1 MENLIGKVIDNFRVV
16 SVLGKG
22 GMGIVYKAYDTRL
35 DRYVAIKLLSSSVL
49 DKERFVER
57 FKREAK
63 NQAKLTHPNIVGVY
77 GFIEYSNLLGIVM
90 EYVEGESLE
99 KVIDR
104 QGRFNL
110 QDVVYILKHLLQG
123 IGYAHQR
130 GFIHRDIKP
139 SNIILNKE
147 GITKI
152 MDFGIS
158 KSLVDNNMTKTGSKV
173 GTVYYMSPEQI
184 RGHDV
189 TNRSDIYSIGCTI
202 YEMIVG
208 QPPFDFSSEYE
219 VMDGHLKKT
228 IPKISERVTGLPE
241 KLEKIITKALQK
253 DPNARY
259 ANCEEMYAEVLEVD
273 KQLSK
278 IQTSYFEKVPERT
291 KKYKF
296 FAASTFIGAG
306 IFLIVLMYFVINQV
320 SAILN
325 SNELEKFKKYSIQT
339 LFESDSK
346 KMKLSEITRASS
358 GVIANL
364 NSISFASD
372 VSFAAVVGDS
382 STILTS
388 TDGGDTWS
396 KKLTNRKVNLSDVFL
411 MRNGNAVVV
420 GDSSSIYFGVNNL
433 DSLIQ
438 IPQAKGNTFFR
449 VKFFNEQTGFVT
461 GNKGVIL
468 KSLDGG
474 YSWTKTKTSTKEIL
488 FDVSFFNEKKGFAVG
503 WNGTILATTN
513 SGDSWYKVKLDESSL
528 DNNYLK
534 SIDLTSNGYGLI
546 VGGDG
551 TILRTSNFG
560 NSWEKLDIKFS
571 GGFQKVKFINEDY
584 SIIIGS
590 KGVILVSKDKGETW
604 NVVDS
609 RIYSNL
615 NGIAV
620 SSYGKIFL
628 VGINGMIYRIQ

>member
-35 DRYVAIKLLSSSVL
+35 DRYVAIKLLSSSVI

-110 QDVVYILKHLLQG
+110 QDVIYILKHLLQG

-158 KSLVDNNMTKTGSKV
+158 KSLYDNNMTKTGSKI

-189 TNRSDIYSIGCTI
+189 TNRSDVYSIGCTI

-208 QPPFDFSSEYE
+208 LPPFDYTSEYE

-228 IPKISERVTGLPE
+228 IPKMSDRVQGLPD
-241 KLEKIITKALQK
+241 KLEKIISKALQK

-259 ANCEEMYAEVLEVD
+259 ANCEEMYNEVLEVE

-278 IQTSYFEKVPERT
+278 IQTSYFEKVPQRT

-296 FAASTFIGAG
+296 FAVATFVGAG
-306 IFLIVLMYFVINQV
+306 IFLLLLMYLVINQI

-325 SNELEKFKKYSIQT
+325 SNELEKFKKHSIQS
-339 LFESDSK
+339 LFESDNK
-346 KMKLSEITRASS
+346 KMKLSEITRISS
-358 GVIANL
+358 GVITNL
-364 NSISFASD
+364 NAISFSSD
-372 VSFAAVVGDS
+372 ANISAVVGDS
-382 STILTS
+382 STILYS
-388 TDGGDTWS
+388 LDNGDTWN
-396 KKLTNRKVNLSDVFL
+396 KKLTTNKINLSDIYL
-411 MRNGNAVVV
+411 HRNGNAVIV
-420 GDSSSIYFGVNNL
+420 GDSSSIYYGVNKL
-433 DSLIQ
+433 DSLIR
-438 IPQAKGNTFFR
+438 IPQAEGNSFFR
-449 VKFFNEQTGFVT
+449 VKFFNQAGFIT
-461 GNKGVIL
+461 GNKGAIL

-474 YSWTKTKTSTKEIL
+474 YSWTKTKTSTNEII
-488 FDVSFFNEKKGFAVG
+488 FDVSFFNDKKGFAVG

-513 SGDSWYKVKLDESSL
+513 GGDSWFKANNDESGVE
-528 DNNYLK
+528 NNYLK
-534 SIDLTSNGYGLI
+534 SIDLQENGYGLI

-571 GGFQKVKFINEDY
+571 GGFQKVKFINEDFCV
-584 SIIIGS
+584 IAGS

-609 RIYSNL
+609 RVYSNL
-615 NGIAV
+615 NGLSV
-620 SSYGKIFL
+620 SAYGKIFL

>member
-35 DRYVAIKLLSSSVL
+35 DRYVAIKLLSSSVIE
-49 DKERFVER
+49 KERFVER

-63 NQAKLTHPNIVGVY
+63 NQAKLTHPNIVAVY

-110 QDVVYILKHLLQG
+110 HDVIYILKHLLQG

-158 KSLVDNNMTKTGSKV
+158 KSLYDNNMTKTGSKI

-208 QPPFDFSSEYE
+208 QPPFDFTSEYE

-228 IPKISERVTGLPE
+228 VPKISERVTGIPE
-241 KLEKIITKALQK
+241 KLEKILTKSLQK
-253 DPNARY
+253 DTNARY
-259 ANCEEMYAEVLEVD
+259 ANCEEMYNEVLSID

-278 IQTSYFEKVPERT
+278 IQTSYFEKVPQRS

-306 IFLIVLMYFVINQV
+306 IFLLALMYFVINQV
-320 SAILN
+320 SAILD

-339 LFESDSK
+339 LFESDDK
-346 KMKLSEITRASS
+346 KMKLSEITRVPS

-364 NSISFASD
+364 NSISFAAD
-372 VSFAAVVGDS
+372 VNFAVVVGDS
-382 STILTS
+382 SSILTS
-388 TDGGDTWS
+388 TDGGDTWL
-396 KKLTNRKVNLSDVFL
+396 KKSTSRKLNLSDVHL
-411 MRNGNAVVV
+411 LRNGNAVLV
-420 GDSSSIYFGVNNL
+420 GDSSAIYLGVNSL

-438 IPQAKGNTFFR
+438 VPQTPGNTFFR
-449 VKFFNEQTGFVT
+449 VKFFNQTGFIT

-474 YSWTKTKTSTKEIL
+474 YSWTRTKTNTNEIL
-488 FDVSFFNEKKGFAVG
+488 FDISFFNDKKGFAVG

-513 SGDSWYKVKLDESSL
+513 GGDSWYKVNNEESGV

-534 SIDLTSNGYGLI
+534 SIDLNDKGFGLI

-551 TILRTSNFG
+551 TILRTTNFG
-560 NSWEKLDIKFS
+560 NSWDKLDIKFS
-571 GGFQKVKFINEDY
+571 GGFQKVKFINEDF
-584 SIIIGS
+584 SLIVGS

-609 RIYSNL
+609 RVYSNL
-615 NGIAV
+615 NGLSV
-620 SSYGKIFL
+620 SAYGKIFI

>member
-63 NQAKLTHPNIVGVY
+63 NQAKLTHPNIVAVY

-99 KVIDR
+99 KVVDR

-110 QDVVYILKHLLQG
+110 QDVIYILKHLLQG

-158 KSLVDNNMTKTGSKV
+158 KSLYDNNMTKTGSKI

-184 RGHDV
+184 RGQDV
-189 TNRSDIYSIGCTI
+189 TNRSDVYSIGCTI

-208 QPPFDFSSEYE
+208 QPPFDFASEYE
-219 VMDGHLKKT
+219 VMEGHLKKNV
-228 IPKISERVTGLPE
+228 PKMSERITGIPE

-259 ANCEEMYAEVLEVD
+259 ENCEEMYNEVLEVD

-278 IQTSYFEKVPERT
+278 IQTSYFEKVPQRS

-296 FAASTFIGAG
+296 FAASTFVGAG
-306 IFLIVLMYFVINQV
+306 IFLLVLMYFVINQV
-320 SAILN
+320 SSILN

-339 LFESDSK
+339 LFESENK
-346 KMKLSEITRASS
+346 KMKLSEITRIPS

-372 VSFAAVVGDS
+372 VNFAAAVGDS

-388 TDGGDTWS
+388 VDGGDSWI
-396 KKLTNRKVNLSDVFL
+396 KKNSDHKQNLSDVYL
-411 MRNGNAVVV
+411 MRNGNAILV
-420 GDSSSIYFGVNNL
+420 GDSSTIYYGMNNL

-438 IPQAKGNTFFR
+438 IPQPKGNTFFR
-449 VKFFNEQTGFVT
+449 VKFFNQIGFIT

-474 YSWTKTKTSTKEIL
+474 YSWTKTKTNTNEIL
-488 FDVSFFNEKKGFAVG
+488 FDISFFNDKKGFAVG

-513 SGDSWYKVKLDESSL
+513 SGDSWYKVKLEDAAI

-534 SIDLTSNGYGLI
+534 SIDLNDKGYGLI

-551 TILRTSNFG
+551 TILRTTNFG
-560 NSWEKLDIKFS
+560 NSWDRLNIKFS

-584 SIIIGS
+584 TLIVGS

-609 RIYSNL
+609 RVYSNL
-615 NGIAV
+615 NALAV
-620 SSYGKIFL
+620 SVYGKIFIA
-628 VGINGMIYRIQ
+628 GINGMIYRIQ

>member
-35 DRYVAIKLLSSSVL
+35 DRYVAIKLLSSSVI
-49 DKERFVER
+49 DKDRFVER

-63 NQAKLTHPNIVGVY
+63 NQAKLTHPNIVAVY

-99 KVIDR
+99 KVIDI

-123 IGYAHQR
+123 IGYAHQK

-158 KSLVDNNMTKTGSKV
+158 KSLFDNNMTQTGSKI

-189 TNRSDIYSIGCTI
+189 TNKSDIYSIGCAI

-208 QPPFDFSSEYE
+208 QPPFDFTSEYE

-228 IPKISERVTGLPE
+228 VPKISERVTGIPE
-241 KLEKIITKALQK
+241 KLEKILTKALQK

-259 ANCEEMYAEVLEVD
+259 SNCEEMYNEVLAID

-278 IQTSYFEKVPERT
+278 IQTSYFEKIPPRS

-296 FAASTFIGAG
+296 FAVSTFAG
-306 IFLIVLMYFVINQV
+306 SGVFLLVLMYFVINQV
-320 SAILN
+320 SAILE

-339 LFESDSK
+339 LFESENK
-346 KMKLSEITRASS
+346 KMKLSEITRVPS

-372 VSFAAVVGDS
+372 VNYAVIVGDS
-382 STILTS
+382 SSVLTS
-388 TDGGDTWS
+388 KDGGDTWL
-396 KKLTNRKVNLSDVFL
+396 KKLTSRKLNLSDVHL
-411 MRNGNAVVV
+411 LRNGNAVLV
-420 GDSSSIYFGVNNL
+420 GDSSAIYLGINNL

-438 IPQAKGNTFFR
+438 ISQPQGTTFFR
-449 VKFFNEQTGFVT
+449 VKFFNQTGYIT

-474 YSWTKTKTSTKEIL
+474 YSWTRTKTNTNEIL
-488 FDVSFFNEKKGFAVG
+488 FDISFFNDKKGFAVG

-513 SGDSWYKVKLDESSL
+513 GGDSWYKVKIEDAAIE
-528 DNNYLK
+528 NNYLK
-534 SIDLTSNGYGLI
+534 SIDLNYKGYGLI

-551 TILRTSNFG
+551 TILRTTNFG

-571 GGFQKVKFINEDY
+571 GGFQKVKFINEDF
-584 SIIIGS
+584 SLIIGS

-615 NGIAV
+615 NGISV
-620 SSYGKIFL
+620 SAYGKIFL

>member
-35 DRYVAIKLLSSSVL
+35 DRYVAIKLLNSSVL

-208 QPPFDFSSEYE
+208 QPPFDFPSEYE
-219 VMDGHLKKT
+219 VMDGHLKKSV
-228 IPKISERVTGLPE
+228 PKISDKITGLPE

-253 DPNARY
+253 DANARY
-259 ANCEEMYAEVLEVD
+259 ANCEEMYAEVLEID

-278 IQTSYFEKVPERT
+278 IQTSYFEKIPERT

-296 FAASTFIGAG
+296 F
-306 IFLIVLMYFVINQV
+306 
-320 SAILN
+320 
-325 SNELEKFKKYSIQT
+325 
-339 LFESDSK
+339 
-346 KMKLSEITRASS
+346 
-358 GVIANL
+358 
-364 NSISFASD
+364 
-372 VSFAAVVGDS
+372 
-382 STILTS
+382 
-388 TDGGDTWS
+388 
-396 KKLTNRKVNLSDVFL
+396 
-411 MRNGNAVVV
+411 
-420 GDSSSIYFGVNNL
+420 
-433 DSLIQ
+433 
-438 IPQAKGNTFFR
+438 
-449 VKFFNEQTGFVT
+449 
-461 GNKGVIL
+461 
-468 KSLDGG
+468 
-474 YSWTKTKTSTKEIL
+474 
-488 FDVSFFNEKKGFAVG
+488 
-503 WNGTILATTN
+503 
-513 SGDSWYKVKLDESSL
+513 
-528 DNNYLK
+528 
-534 SIDLTSNGYGLI
+534 
-546 VGGDG
+546 
-551 TILRTSNFG
+551 
-560 NSWEKLDIKFS
+560 
-571 GGFQKVKFINEDY
+571 
-584 SIIIGS
+584 
-590 KGVILVSKDKGETW
+590 
-604 NVVDS
+604 
-609 RIYSNL
+609 
-615 NGIAV
+615 
-620 SSYGKIFL
+620 
-628 VGINGMIYRIQ
+628 

>member
-1 MENLIGKVIDNFRVV
+1 MENLIGKVIDNFRIV

-35 DRYVAIKLLSSSVL
+35 DRYVAIKLLSSTVI

-63 NQAKLTHPNIVGVY
+63 NQAKLTHPNIVAVY

-99 KVIDR
+99 KVVDR

-110 QDVVYILKHLLQG
+110 QDVIYILKHLLQG

-130 GFIHRDIKP
+130 GFVHRDIKP

-158 KSLVDNNMTKTGSKV
+158 KSLYDNNMTKTGSKI

-202 YEMIVG
+202 YEMITG
-208 QPPFDFSSEYE
+208 QPPFDFTSEYE

-228 IPKISERVTGLPE
+228 IPKMSERVSGVPE
-241 KLEKIITKALQK
+241 KFEKIIAKALQK
-253 DPNARY
+253 DSNARY
-259 ANCEEMYAEVLEVD
+259 ANCEEMYNEVLEVE
-273 KQLSK
+273 KHLSK
-278 IQTSYFEKVPERT
+278 IQTSYFEKVPQRS

-296 FAASTFIGAG
+296 FAAASFIGAG
-306 IFLIVLMYFVINQV
+306 IFLLVLMYLVINQV
-320 SAILN
+320 STILN
-325 SNELEKFKKYSIQT
+325 SNELEKFKKHSIQS

-346 KMKLSEITRASS
+346 KMKLSEITRISS
-358 GVIANL
+358 GVISNL
-364 NSISFASD
+364 NSISFSPDAN
-372 VSFAAVVGDS
+372 F
-382 STILTS
+382 
-388 TDGGDTWS
+388 
-396 KKLTNRKVNLSDVFL
+396 
-411 MRNGNAVVV
+411 AVVV
-420 GDSSSIYFGVNNL
+420 GDSSSILTSTNSGDSWVKKHSSRKLNLSDVHLLRNGNAVLVGDSSAIYYGINNL
-433 DSLIQ
+433 DSLIR
-438 IPQAKGNTFFR
+438 IPQPAGNTFFR
-449 VKFFNEQTGFVT
+449 VKFFNQVGFIT

-474 YSWTKTKTSTKEIL
+474 YSWTQTKTNAKEIL
-488 FDVSFFNEKKGFAVG
+488 FDISFFDDKRGFAVG
-503 WNGTILATTN
+503 WNGTIMATTN
-513 SGDSWYKVKLDESSL
+513 SGDSWYKVNSEEKETDR
-528 DNNYLK
+528 NYLK
-534 SIDLTSNGYGLI
+534 SIDVNARGYGLI

-551 TILRTSNFG
+551 TILRTTNYG

-571 GGFQKVKFINEDY
+571 GGFQKVKIINEDY
-584 SIIIGS
+584 SLIVGS

-609 RIYSNL
+609 RVYSNL
-615 NGIAV
+615 NGLAV
-620 SSYGKIFL
+620 SAYGKIFI

>member
-35 DRYVAIKLLSSSVL
+35 DRYVAIKLLSSSVI

-110 QDVVYILKHLLQG
+110 QDVIYILKHLLQG

-139 SNIILNKE
+139 SNIILNKD

-158 KSLVDNNMTKTGSKV
+158 KSLMDNNMTKTGSKI

-208 QPPFDFSSEYE
+208 QPPFDSTSEYE
-219 VMDGHLKKT
+219 VMDGHLKRNV
-228 IPKISERVTGLPE
+228 PKISERVTGLPD
-241 KLEKIITKALQK
+241 KLEKILNKALQK
-253 DPNARY
+253 DPNSRY
-259 ANCEEMYAEVLEVD
+259 ANCEEMYNEVLEVD

-278 IQTSYFEKVPERT
+278 IQTSYFEKVPQRT

-296 FAASTFIGAG
+296 FAAATFIGAG
-306 IFLIVLMYFVINQV
+306 IFLLVLMYLVINQV
-320 SAILN
+320 SSILN

-339 LFESDSK
+339 LFESDNK
-346 KMKLSEITRASS
+346 KMKLSEITRVSS
-358 GVIANL
+358 GVISNL

-372 VSFAAVVGDS
+372 VNFAVAVGDS
-382 STILTS
+382 SSILTS
-388 TDGGDTWS
+388 TDGGDTWI
-396 KKLTNRKVNLSDVFL
+396 KKASNRKLNLSDVYL
-411 MRNGNAVVV
+411 MRKGNAVVV
-420 GDSSSIYFGVNNL
+420 GDSSTIYYGVNNL

-438 IPQAKGNTFFR
+438 IPQPKGTTFFR
-449 VKFFNEQTGFVT
+449 VKFFGEQTGFIT
-461 GNKGVIL
+461 GNKGTIL

-474 YSWTKTKTSTKEIL
+474 YSWTRTKTSTSEIL
-488 FDVSFFNEKKGFAVG
+488 FDVSFFNDKKGFSVG
-503 WNGTILATTN
+503 WNGTVLATTN
-513 SGDSWYKVKLDESSL
+513 GGDSWFKVKIDDKNAET
-528 DNNYLK
+528 NYLK
-534 SIDLTSNGYGLI
+534 SIDLTSNGFGLI

-551 TILRTSNFG
+551 TILRTTNFG
-560 NSWEKLDIKFS
+560 NSWERLDIKFS

-584 SIIIGS
+584 CVIIGS

-609 RIYSNL
+609 RVYSNL
-615 NGIAV
+615 NGLSV
-620 SSYGKIFL
+620 NSYGKIFL

>member
-1 MENLIGKVIDNFRVV
+1 MENLIGKVIDNFRIV

-35 DRYVAIKLLSSSVL
+35 DRYVAIKLLSSSVI

-63 NQAKLTHPNIVGVY
+63 NQAKLTHPNIVAVY

-99 KVIDR
+99 KVVDR

-110 QDVVYILKHLLQG
+110 QDVIYILKHLLQG

-158 KSLVDNNMTKTGSKV
+158 KSLYDNNMTKTGSKI

-202 YEMIVG
+202 YEMITG
-208 QPPFDFSSEYE
+208 QPPFDFTSEYE

-228 IPKISERVTGLPE
+228 IPKMSERVHGLPE
-241 KLEKIITKALQK
+241 KLEKIIAKALQK
-253 DPNARY
+253 DANARY
-259 ANCEEMYAEVLEVD
+259 ANCEEMYNEVLDVD
-273 KQLSK
+273 KHLSK
-278 IQTSYFEKVPERT
+278 IQTSYFEKVPQRS

-296 FAASTFIGAG
+296 LAASTFIGAG
-306 IFLIVLMYFVINQV
+306 IFLLVLMYLVINQV
-320 SAILN
+320 SSILN
-325 SNELEKFKKYSIQT
+325 SNELEKFKKHSIQS

-346 KMKLSEITRASS
+346 KMKLSELTRISS
-358 GVIANL
+358 GVISNL
-364 NSISFASD
+364 NSISFSPDAN
-372 VSFAAVVGDS
+372 FA
-382 STILTS
+382 I
-388 TDGGDTWS
+388 
-396 KKLTNRKVNLSDVFL
+396 
-411 MRNGNAVVV
+411 VV
-420 GDSSSIYFGVNNL
+420 GDSSSILTSTNGGDTWLKKLSARKLNLSDVHLLRNGNAVLVGDSSAIYYGINNL
-433 DSLIQ
+433 DSLIR
-438 IPQAKGNTFFR
+438 IPQPPGNTFFR
-449 VKFFNEQTGFVT
+449 VKFFNQVGFIT

-474 YSWTKTKTSTKEIL
+474 YSWTQTKTNVKEIL
-488 FDVSFFNEKKGFAVG
+488 FDISFFDDKRGFAVG
-503 WNGTILATTN
+503 WNGTIIATTN
-513 SGDSWYKVKLDESSL
+513 SGDSWYKVNSEEKGADR
-528 DNNYLK
+528 NYLK
-534 SIDLTSNGYGLI
+534 SIDVNDRGYGLI

-551 TILRTSNFG
+551 TILRTTNYG
-560 NSWEKLDIKFS
+560 NTWEKLDIKFS
-571 GGFQKVKFINEDY
+571 GGFQKVKIINEDY
-584 SIIIGS
+584 SLIIGS

-609 RIYSNL
+609 RVYSNL
-615 NGIAV
+615 NGLAV
-620 SSYGKIFL
+620 SAYGKIFI